1 MLGPNWS
8 DHVGLANSAQIY
20 TYSRTDHEELACMSK
35 HEEIADS
42 LTHDI
47 LVGQYRTGERLPSER
62 DLAVRFDAN
71 RGAVREAMKKLE
83 QLGVADIQP
92 GGARVVPVEEASLD
106 VIGYLL
112 AVGEVPDSK
121 LVQQILEAID
131 GLMQTAVVAAIKLVS
146 ADQLE
151 ELRALTRPLYKEKL
165 EGDAHTIAR
174 FNLMRAL
181 LTASENLAVQLIA
194 KSLLLQF
201 VPSMAPLEGFG
212 QFDMHT
218 HRNLA
223 QQLDAALGRRDPDEV
238 RKIVSAMS
246 ELNRQFVKRAFEAF
260 EAAKIQ
266 TTQEVAAS

>member
-1 MLGPNWS
+1 
-8 DHVGLANSAQIY
+8 
-20 TYSRTDHEELACMSK
+20 MSK

-106 VIGYLL
+106 VIGHLL

-121 LVQQILEAID
+121 LVDQILEAIAA
-131 GLMQTAVVAAIKLVS
+131 LMQTAVVAAVNLAS
-146 ADQLE
+146 ANQLE
-151 ELRALTRPLYKEKL
+151 ELRALTRPLYAETL
-165 EGDAHTIAR
+165 QGDAHRLAQ
-174 FNLMRAL
+174 FSLMRAL
-181 LTASENLAVQLIA
+181 LVASENLAVQLIA

-201 VPSMAPLEGFG
+201 VPRMAPLEGFT
-212 QFDMHT
+212 QLDLDT
-218 HRNLA
+218 HRNFA

-238 RKIVSAMS
+238 RNIVSAMC
-246 ELNRQFVKRAFEAF
+246 ELDREAVKQGFEAY
-260 EAAKIQ
+260 EVARIQ
-266 TTQEVAAS
+266 NIQEVAAS